1 MYKISFVVFLNI
13 NLKRYYFYKLIYD
26 FWKNKQNNVIHKN
39 DLIQLGQRAQLTYP
53 QTLDEIIGLLY
64 APYIIDK
71 TGEGLNFHLTDNAYL
86 KFSDLLTEGSHQ
98 ENDLGIM
105 LHIEGRINR
114 LTMHLTDCLSDK
126 FIQKLT
132 AREWSRNK
140 SKYRLMKK
148 HKNFEVILSE
158 IENLLSDL
166 DVSEPNDNTFVT
178 LLKNYGRPWKTMIY
192 TGNFM
197 FKGNYSSSVIPQ
209 YKDIFSAVLDE
220 CKQPIDWQ
228 GKPIND
234 DSLKYIL
241 SELQE
246 EMDLDSFVSNSIEDG
261 ILRHIEPKQYSLTS
275 SGYILIRSYL
285 KNLQGANVFH
295 MFFRRVED
303 DLFLLKLGIN
313 TLFNKELEK
322 YILEKFKYDNR
333 GWYSLYGSKAELL
346 SCIGNLYK
354 YAKGIEEG
362 WRPIKLI

>member
-1 MYKISFVVFLNI
+1 
-13 NLKRYYFYKLIYD
+13 
-26 FWKNKQNNVIHKN
+26 
-39 DLIQLGQRAQLTYP
+39 
-53 QTLDEIIGLLY
+53 
-64 APYIIDK
+64 
-71 TGEGLNFHLTDNAYL
+71 
-86 KFSDLLTEGSHQ
+86 
-98 ENDLGIM
+98 
-105 LHIEGRINR
+105 
-114 LTMHLTDCLSDK
+114 
-126 FIQKLT
+126 
-132 AREWSRNK
+132 
-140 SKYRLMKK
+140 
-148 HKNFEVILSE
+148 
-158 IENLLSDL
+158 
-166 DVSEPNDNTFVT
+166 
-178 LLKNYGRPWKTMIY
+178 MIY